1 MRGGAVLCLGAL
13 LAAAPL
19 RLAVAQNA
27 PATGQHPMV
36 QPPAAPSPP
45 AAPQQHPAPAAQS
58 PPGAQKRQPV
68 LFSADEV
75 QYESQLGL
83 VIAKGHV
90 ELSQDQQILLA
101 DTVTYNERT
110 DTATASGHV
119 TMLQPGGVVV
129 FADYVEL
136 RDNMREGFLKNVRML
151 LSDRSRLAGNTA
163 RRVAGNR
170 TEIRQGVYSPCDL
183 CREDPTRAP
192 IWQIQAAQIVHDKQ
206 EQLIEY
212 RDATMEIDGI
222 PVLWTPYFSI
232 PDPSVRRAS
241 GFLAPTGGESA
252 ANGYRFGV
260 PYYMVLGPDK
270 DATIEPIYYSTGGE
284 QVRGE
289 YRQRFSNGYWNTDG
303 SVTFDSQRFTNID
316 TEPVSGTRWDYDT
329 DAQFDLNQDWRAGVN
344 SFRASDPTYL
354 LRYSLGAPANFLTTH
369 AYAEN
374 FGARSYGNISAW
386 TFQSLQTGV
395 GDSVQPIVAPIA
407 DYQWVSEPGALGSR
421 LALDGN
427 FMNLSRISGID
438 TRRVSVGSEWRLPFD
453 DVIGGQYSLVA
464 GLRTDGYQSDNLQL
478 VDSTTQSATAGRVF
492 PQVALTWRYPW
503 VRQGT
508 GYSQTIAPVVMVAAA
523 PGGLNPEKIPNEDSQ
538 GFEFDETS
546 LFRPNRFPGFDRVD
560 SGQRVDYGLTTG
572 VYGDAG
578 GSTRLIVG
586 QSYTPV
592 VNPNFLPGSG
602 LEHRFSDVVGKLTV
616 SPVQQLSFTYGFRL
630 SYDDLASHNQTIG
643 ATVGPSA
650 LNFGAYYLDIATISD
665 APTLQKVKQ
674 ISGVVNTTL
683 TPYWSLQLVGTF
695 DFSPTPSSIVGQ
707 TVGTTE
713 LLYNGINLT
722 YRDECIAFVT
732 SLTKSGIRSGDA
744 IPGTS
749 LLFTVVFKNLGDV
762 GTKLV
767 SFGGGS

>member
-222 PVLWTPYFSI
+222 PMLWTPYFSI
-232 PDPSVRRAS
+232 PDPSVKRAS

-546 LFRPNRFPGFDRVD
+546 LFRRDRFPGFDRVD

-749 LLFTVVFKNLGDV
+749 LLFTVVFKNLGDI

>member
-1 MRGGAVLCLGAL
+1 MRGGVVLCLGAL

-19 RLAVAQNA
+19 RPAEAQNA
-27 PATGQHPMV
+27 PTAGQHPALPPPATPSPPAV
-36 QPPAAPSPP
+36 QQHPAPAAPSPP
-45 AAPQQHPAPAAQS
+45 ATQQ
-58 PPGAQKRQPV
+58 RQPV

-90 ELSQDQQILLA
+90 ELSQGQQILLA

-119 TMLQPGGVVV
+119 SLLQPSGEVV

-136 RDNMREGFLKNVRML
+136 HDDMRDGFLKNVRML

-170 TEIRQGVYSPCDL
+170 TEIRRGVYSPCDP

-192 IWQIQAAQIVHDKQ
+192 IWQIEAAQIIHDK
-206 EQLIEY
+206 EKQLVEY

-222 PVLWTPYFSI
+222 PVLWTPYFSH
-232 PDPSVRRAS
+232 PDPSVKRAS
-241 GFLAPTGGESA
+241 GFLVPTGGQST

-260 PYYMVLGPDK
+260 PYYFVLGPDK
-270 DATIEPIYYSTGGE
+270 DATVEPIYYTKGGE
-284 QVRGE
+284 YFGGE
-289 YRQRFSNGYWNTDG
+289 YRQRFSNGYWHTDG
-303 SVTFDSQRFTNID
+303 SITFNSTRFTNID
-316 TEPVSGTRWDYDT
+316 PELVGGTRWDFNT
-329 DAQFDLNQDWRAGVN
+329 NSQFDLNQDWRVGLD

-354 LRYSLGAPANFLTTH
+354 LRYSLGAPSNFLSTH
-369 AYAEN
+369 AYAED

-395 GDSVQPIVAPIA
+395 GDSTQPIVAPIA
-407 DYQWVSEPGALGSR
+407 DYQWVSQPGALGSR

-427 FMNLSRISGID
+427 FMNLSRLSGID
-438 TRRVSVGSEWRLPFD
+438 TRRVSAGSEWRLPFD
-453 DVIGGQYSLVA
+453 DAIGGQYQLVA
-464 GLRTDGYQSDNLQL
+464 GVRTDGYQSDYLPLANG
-478 VDSTTQSATAGRVF
+478 STESATAGRVF
-492 PQVALTWRYPW
+492 PQVALTWQYPW

-508 GYSQTIAPVVMVAAA
+508 GYSQMISPIVMVAAA
-523 PGGLNPEKIPNEDSQ
+523 PNGGNPGTIPNEDSQ
-538 GFEFDETS
+538 GFELDETS
-546 LFRPNRFPGFDRVD
+546 LFRRNRFPGYDLVD

-572 VYGDAG
+572 VYGDSG
-578 GSTRLIVG
+578 GSTRLTVG
-586 QSYTPV
+586 QSYSAQI
-592 VNPNFLPGSG
+592 NDNFLPGSG
-602 LEHRFSDVVGKLTV
+602 LEHHFSDVVGRLTV
-616 SPVQQLSFTYGFRL
+616 TPTPQLNFTYDFRL
-630 SYDDLASHNQTIG
+630 GYNDLASRNQTIG

-650 LNFGAYYLDIATISD
+650 LNFGAYYQQIATISN
-665 APTLQKVKQ
+665 APTLQKIKQ

-683 TPYWSLQLVGTF
+683 TPYWSLQLIGTF
-695 DFSPTPSSIVGQ
+695 DFSPTPISTVGQ

-713 LLYNGINLT
+713 LLYNGVNLT

-732 SLTKSGIRSGDA
+732 SLTKSGVRSGDA

-749 LLFTVVFKNLGDV
+749 LLFTVVFKNLGDI
-762 GTKLV
+762 GTKLA
-767 SFGGGS
+767 SFGGGGQ